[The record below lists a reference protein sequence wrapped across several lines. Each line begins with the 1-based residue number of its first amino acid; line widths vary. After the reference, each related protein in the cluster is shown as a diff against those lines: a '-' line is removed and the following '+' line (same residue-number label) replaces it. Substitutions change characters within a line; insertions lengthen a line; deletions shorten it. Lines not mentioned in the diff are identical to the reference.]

1 MHPVS
6 FQRHYRLEEPHVA
19 QTAASMPPCPLDEGP
34 LNLAAPRTSIFC
46 CPRASRMDS
55 VQ

>member
-1 MHPVS
+1 MHSVS

-19 QTAASMPPCPLDEGP
+19 QTAAASMPAGPLDEGP
-34 LNLAAPRTSIFC
+34 LKLAAPRTSIC